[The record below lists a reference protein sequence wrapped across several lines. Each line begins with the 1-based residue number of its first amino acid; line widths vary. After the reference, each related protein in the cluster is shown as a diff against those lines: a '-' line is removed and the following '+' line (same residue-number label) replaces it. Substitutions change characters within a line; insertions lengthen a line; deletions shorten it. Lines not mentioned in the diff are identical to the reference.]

1 MGARSE
7 VVFSIRKGGL
17 GVRREVCGMRKR
29 LRGAYEKKK
38 KRKKKTF
45 DQLGK
50 VYFMTSCDEVFQALL
65 QSGEGPEFVVS
76 F

>member
-1 MGARSE
+1 
-7 VVFSIRKGGL
+7 
-17 GVRREVCGMRKR
+17 MR
-29 LRGAYEKKK
+29 KKK
-38 KRKKKTF
+38 KKKKTF